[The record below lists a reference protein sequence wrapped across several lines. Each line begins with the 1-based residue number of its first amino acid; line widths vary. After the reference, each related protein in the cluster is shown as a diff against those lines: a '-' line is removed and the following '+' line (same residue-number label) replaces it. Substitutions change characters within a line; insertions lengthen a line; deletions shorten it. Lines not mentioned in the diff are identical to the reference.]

1 MKENFLQLMLV
12 TNKGNT
18 PTVPYLEFIEA
29 CLKGGVTCVQLRE
42 KSLLHEDLLYFG
54 SALKRLMDVYN
65 VPLIVNDD
73 IDLCIKL
80 RACGVHLGQADTEI
94 TKARSVLGSDKI
106 IGLSV
111 NTMVHIQ
118 NSLTL
123 PIDYIGVG
131 AIFPTNNKPNIETMW
146 GLDGLNHA
154 FLVSSRP
161 IVAISGIDE
170 SNAFSV
176 INSGA
181 NGIAA
186 IGAFHQAKDPFLTTK
201 NLINIIKEGNNDR

>member
-80 RACGVHLGQADTEI
+80 RAFGVHLGQADTEI

-131 AIFPTNNKPNIETMW
+131 AIFPTNNKPNIETIW

-161 IVAISGIDE
+161 IVAIGGIDE